1 LCRFERSGIV
11 LRMHSFLD
19 LSKGAKILLILA
31 SLVVL
36 AEGAY
41 LYRLQTKPLMNSCQ
55 YMIAAWE
62 KAEPEAAAAKEAYTG
77 PIANVN
83 FESPNFPQAKQFASV
98 ISEAV
103 AGGPN
108 FAGHFAIAEIGC
120 GTNCQNHAIV
130 DVITGNIIAFG
141 IPSEAGLRFAKE
153 SAIIVTNPAGN
164 VPALKD
170 IASLSFD
177 EKRTWFNTPREYYVV
192 SEKDNKVTTRRIC
205 IENAYD
211 GQLR

>member
-1 LCRFERSGIV
+1 
-11 LRMHSFLD
+11 MHSFFD
-19 LSKGAKILLILA
+19 LSKGAKILLVVA

-41 LYRLQTKPLMNSCQ
+41 LYRLQTKPLMNTCR
-55 YMIAAWE
+55 YMIAEWE
-62 KAEPEAAAAKEAYTG
+62 KAEPEAAAAKEEYSG
-77 PIANVN
+77 PIASVN
-83 FESPNFPQAKQFASV
+83 FDSPNFPQAKQFSSA

-103 AGGPN
+103 AAGPN
-108 FAGHFAIAEIGC
+108 FAGHFTIAEIGC

-130 DVITGNIIAFG
+130 DVVTGNIIAFG
-141 IPSEAGLRFAKE
+141 IPSEAGLRFSKE

-164 VPALKD
+164 VPAFAN
-170 IASLSFD
+170 IAALSFD

-192 SEKDNKVTTRRIC
+192 SEKDNKVSTRRIC

-211 GQLR
+211 GQF